1 MKKDSPHDNV
11 ILIEKMLQTRTI
23 LLSEEVN
30 PKSAR
35 RIIES
40 MLVLEADDP
49 VKEIT
54 LIMNSPGGDVD
65 SGFAVYDMI
74 RYIRPDVKVV
84 CAGLTASIAVV
95 ILLAVERENRIALP
109 NARFLIHQPHIPMDV
124 YGPASDL
131 EITANEILKTKS
143 RINKLIS
150 EATGQPL
157 DKVEHDTLRDY
168 WMSAEEAKEYGLVG
182 RIVEQR

>member
-1 MKKDSPHDNV
+1 M
-11 ILIEKMLQTRTI
+11 LLEKMLQTRTI
-23 LLSEEVN
+23 LLSEDVN

-35 RIIES
+35 RIIENL
-40 MLVLEADDP
+40 LVLEADDSA
-49 VKEIT
+49 KEIT
-54 LIMNSPGGDVD
+54 LIVNSPGGDVD

-74 RYIRPDVKVV
+74 RFVKPPVKVI

-95 ILLAVERENRIALP
+95 ILLSVKRENRLALP

-143 RINKLIS
+143 RINRLIS
-150 EATGQPL
+150 DETGQPL
-157 DKVEHDTLRDY
+157 DRVERDTLRDY
-168 WMSAEEAKEYGLVG
+168 WMSAGEAKEYGLVSG
-182 RIVEQR
+182 IVEKR